1 MKETLKNKP
10 DSYEFQDIKAKF
22 ADGKPLSADQ
32 LNFLNWHQKS
42 LSNPHMDSIIKYY
55 LKHMHHPYSEDHT
68 FILPNELLNKESIK
82 SLKRRLTLLLQSK
95 NKNVQLKFTVEHF
108 QELMSLAYGELIL
121 YHGNQL
127 ITGAPFFQGGIPH
140 VVYFQWG
147 NLFGVAKY
155 VVLPG
160 EKAQKAN
167 VMVYFEDMADRL
179 LNDCVD
185 QYNHKYENEL
195 KQYQQEKLTPAPQ
208 VTPPTQKPE
217 PTWQPPRMGLSI
229 NSNVEK
235 DEKK

>member
-1 MKETLKNKP
+1 
-10 DSYEFQDIKAKF
+10 
-22 ADGKPLSADQ
+22 
-32 LNFLNWHQKS
+32 
-42 LSNPHMDSIIKYY
+42 
-55 LKHMHHPYSEDHT
+55 MHHPYSEDHT

-82 SLKRRLTLLLQSK
+82 SLKRRLILLLQSK

-155 VVLPG
+155 VVLPD
-160 EKAQKAN
+160 EKNQKGN
-167 VMVYFEDMADRL
+167 VMIYFEDMADRL

-185 QYNHKYENEL
+185 QYNHKYENDL
-195 KQYQQEKLTPAPQ
+195 KQYQQEKLNPSPQSTAPI
-208 VTPPTQKPE
+208 QKAE
-217 PTWQPPRMGLSI
+217 NTWHAPRMSLSI
-229 NSNVEK
+229 NNPIEK